1 MAAIDFV
8 KWDTS
13 NPRLLVWKFPSDQL
27 ATWTQLIVNDTLR
40 NCFLIYCDR
49 IHGSYLHGDSFSCF
63 SRNFLVESYDG
74 SEFAVDLM
82 DIG

>member
-27 ATWTQLIVNDTLR
+27 ATWTQLIVND
-40 NCFLIYCDR
+40 
-49 IHGSYLHGDSFSCF
+49 SQQAW
-63 SRNFLVESYDG
+63 LVHEGVYEGPFESG
-74 SEFAVDLM
+74 
-82 DIG
+82 